1 MTSPPKNAKGLN
13 RCCRLRSSGGF
24 TLLEVVLAVVIAVGM
39 LMVVLFFY
47 QQAADLRTQ
56 LLQETEHLSV
66 ARLVMDRITGE
77 LRTARRHSYFQ
88 GAFIG
93 EADFIQFIKT
103 DIPSRAAWKGGAS
116 GRATLVET
124 DLKLVSYRLGTS
136 QGTNVL
142 GFGRTEEVLV
152 DAIQPVGSQESG
164 SEKASSPKLLTDMIR
179 FASFRYWDGRSW
191 QSSWAGSE
199 LPQGIELSLG
209 LEPLPSGTEPLEYPY
224 EVFRRVIC
232 LPGSS
237 LKTERRIQSVALAEV
252 ER

>member
-1 MTSPPKNAKGLN
+1 
-13 RCCRLRSSGGF
+13 
-24 TLLEVVLAVVIAVGM
+24 
-39 LMVVLFFY
+39 
-47 QQAADLRTQ
+47 
-56 LLQETEHLSV
+56 
-66 ARLVMDRITGE
+66 MDRITGE

-142 GFGRTEEVLV
+142 GLGRTEEVLV
-152 DAIQPVGSQESG
+152 DAIQPVGSQEAAG
-164 SEKASSPKLLTDMIR
+164 NEKASSPKLLTDMIR

-199 LPQGIELSLG
+199 LPQGIEVSLG
-209 LEPLPSGTEPLEYPY
+209 FEPLPSGTEALEYPY

-237 LKTERRIQSVALAEV
+237 LKTERRIQSAALSNAGLAEV